1 MLSYDGTAAKRTA
14 ILLVVAV
21 LSMSVYVWA
30 APPPGD
36 GDAGKPGRVCPGER
50 FRQADTDGDG
60 SLNKDEAMHGMPRI
74 AKNFQAIDANRDGQV
89 SCDELQAFIRA
100 RRKALCEASK

>member
-1 MLSYDGTAAKRTA
+1 MLSYQCTAAKRAA
-14 ILLVVAV
+14 ILLVVGV
-21 LSMSVYVWA
+21 LSMAVYVWA

-36 GDAGKPGRVCPGER
+36 GGAGKPGRACPGER

-60 SLNKDEAMHGMPRI
+60 ALSKDEAMHGMPRI

-89 SCDELQAFIRA
+89 SGDELHAFIRA
-100 RRKALCEASK
+100 RRKALCEAST